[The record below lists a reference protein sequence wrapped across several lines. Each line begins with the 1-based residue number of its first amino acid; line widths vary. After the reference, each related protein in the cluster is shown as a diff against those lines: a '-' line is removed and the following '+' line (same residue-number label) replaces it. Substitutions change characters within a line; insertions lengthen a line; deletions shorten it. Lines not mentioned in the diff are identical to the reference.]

1 MGKFTT
7 PIEALELRR
16 LLSAILR
23 VDANSIAPNPDGATW
38 DTAYPSLQQAL
49 AAANFGDEIR
59 VADGLRAH
67 PHAGPSGAPRR
78 PGCTEIC
85 EFSRRHPTDLRCH
98 RRLRAFEGKMI
109 ADVVAAAGDV

>member
-1 MGKFTT
+1 MDYTSVTFEKRPAFSRFRPGVVPCDGRTEDWRRVGRANWVSCWPTMGKFTT

-49 AAANFGDEIR
+49 AAANF
-59 VADGLRAH
+59 
-67 PHAGPSGAPRR
+67 
-78 PGCTEIC
+78 
-85 EFSRRHPTDLRCH
+85 
-98 RRLRAFEGKMI
+98 
-109 ADVVAAAGDV
+109 